1 MTSGNCAPIS
11 IIVVDDHPVVRDGI
25 RGMLEREPGM
35 AVIGEAGDGAEALE
49 QIGRLRPDVVL
60 MDLRMP
66 VVDGVTAIRRMRA
79 LDAELPRIL
88 VLTTYDTDTDIRA
101 AVDAGADGYLLKAT
115 PRADLI
121 AAVRRAAAGHRV
133 LDPGAAA
140 SLMSRN
146 RFDALTARE
155 CEVLRAVA
163 GGGTNRQVAAD
174 LMISEATVKTHLLRL
189 YPKLGVKDRAAAVR
203 VAFERGL
210 IR

>member
-1 MTSGNCAPIS
+1 MRDATDTTIS
-11 IIVVDDHPVVRDGI
+11 IVVVDDHPVVRDGI

-35 AVIGEAGDGAEALE
+35 SVIGEAADGAEALTT
-49 QIGRLRPDVVL
+49 IARLHPDVVL

-66 VVDGVTAIRRMRA
+66 ELDGVGAIRVLRA
-79 LDAELPRIL
+79 ENPDAPRIL

-121 AAVRRAAAGHRV
+121 AAVRRAAAGQSV
-133 LDPGAAA
+133 LDPSASA

-146 RFDALTARE
+146 RFEALTERE

-163 GGGTNRQVAAD
+163 GGGTNRQVAAE